1 VTAAVRYLLDT
12 NIISDLVKQP
22 QGAVAKKIT
31 EVGEAAVFT
40 SLIVACELR
49 YGVAKKGSQRLGNQ
63 VESILSAL
71 EIAPLEAPVDQF
83 YAQIRHQLTRS
94 GTPIGPNDLLIAA
107 HALAVD
113 AVLVTANGAEFSR
126 VLGLRVENWLGN

>member
-1 VTAAVRYLLDT
+1 MTAAVRYLLDT

-83 YAQIRHQLTRS
+83 YAQIRHQLTRL

>member
-1 VTAAVRYLLDT
+1 MSAVVRYLLDT

-22 QGAVAKKIT
+22 QGTAAKKIA
-31 EVGEAAVFT
+31 EVGEDAVFT

-49 YGVAKKGSQRLGNQ
+49 YGVVKKGSQQLSKQ

-71 EIAPLEAPVDQF
+71 EIAPLDEPVTQF
-83 YAQIRHQLTRS
+83 YAHIRHQLARS

-107 HALAVD
+107 HALAMD
-113 AVLVTANGAEFSR
+113 AVLVTANEAEFSR
-126 VLGLRVENWLGN
+126 VPGLRVENWLDH